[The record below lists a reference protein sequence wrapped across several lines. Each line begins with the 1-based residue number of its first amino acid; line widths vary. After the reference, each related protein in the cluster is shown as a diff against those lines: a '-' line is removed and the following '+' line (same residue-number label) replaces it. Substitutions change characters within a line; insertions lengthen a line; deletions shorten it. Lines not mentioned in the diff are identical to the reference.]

1 MQVCL
6 RILLITLSLA
16 LGSCAP
22 APSSAPSTQPVPTP
36 PPPPAPEPV
45 PRAVP
50 TSLRGEFMILPP
62 AQTQRQYA
70 CDSLQQK
77 AMFRIDDMQ
86 VVPERIKAGE
96 EVNQV
101 VYYTFC
107 SPSELVILQGRIS
120 LVVTFQGK
128 EVFRDVTSN
137 IDFKPGV
144 WAVGA
149 IIGIPKGAKS
159 GAYTLDTTISYQD
172 KNIGK
177 RKIFYVDAPSGRR

>member
-1 MQVCL
+1 MIRTFCQTMQVCL
-6 RILLITLSLA
+6 RILLLTLSLA

-22 APSSAPSTQPVPTP
+22 SPPTP
-36 PPPPAPEPV
+36 PLAPEPV

-50 TSLRGEFMILPP
+50 TPLRGEFMILTP
-62 AQTQRQYA
+62 AQTQRQSA
-70 CDSLQQK
+70 CDSLQQRT
-77 AMFRIDDMQ
+77 MFRIDDMH

-120 LVVTFQGK
+120 LVVTFRGK